1 MQKLD
6 RETAR
11 IMAERFGKDTL
22 IALATEEDG
31 VPYVRH
37 VNAYY
42 EDRAFYVITHGLS
55 NKMRQIAK
63 NPIVAISGEWFTAH
77 GEGADLGWFNKPE
90 NSAMAHRLRAA
101 FSAWID
107 NGHNDFD
114 DENTCLLRIQLK
126 SGLLFSNG
134 TRYEIDLTL

>member
-1 MQKLD
+1 MEKLNQ
-6 RETAR
+6 ETER
-11 IMAERFGKDTL
+11 IMAERFGKDSL

-31 VPYVRH
+31 IPYVRH

-42 EDRAFYVITHGLS
+42 EDRSFYVITHGLS

-63 NPIVAISGEWFTAH
+63 NPVVAISGDWFTGH
-77 GEGADLGWFNKPE
+77 GEGAGLGWFNKAE
-90 NSAMAHRLRAA
+90 NIGIADKLRAA
-101 FSAWID
+101 FAAWID

-114 DENTCLLRIQLK
+114 DENTCLLRIQLT

-134 TRYEIDLTL
+134 VRYEIDFTL

>member
-1 MQKLD
+1 MEKLNE
-6 RETAR
+6 ETAR

-31 VPYVRH
+31 IPYVRH

-55 NKMRQIAK
+55 NKMRQMEK
-63 NPIVAISGEWFTAH
+63 NPLVAVSGFWFTGH
-77 GEGADLGWFNKPE
+77 GEGVNLGWFNRAE
-90 NSAMAHRLRAA
+90 NRAMADRLRTA
-101 FSAWID
+101 FAEWID

-134 TRYEIDLTL
+134 TRYDIDFTL